1 MDKKKQSS
9 GRLWPYAIG
18 GAITIVFGFC
28 VATVMVTSK
37 ADIQPSDAYM
47 TNYQDADANV
57 NKLIKSRIAF
67 DKDYKLKFVSDKISQ
82 NGCDVKYALTTK
94 DGKAVKGAKMLLEIS
109 RPEVETYTK
118 KFDNPEL
125 EDNIYVFHDV
135 KFPKVGIW
143 NLVLKVDVG
152 NESRFYAIKTD
163 TRITNDRSIQEAS
176 QY

>member
-1 MDKKKQSS
+1 MSIIKS
-9 GRLWPYAIG
+9 GKLWPYAIG
-18 GAITIVFGFC
+18 LAITGVFGLG
-28 VATVMVTSK
+28 VWTIIETGK

-47 TNYQDADANV
+47 TNYQDADANA
-57 NKLIKSRIAF
+57 NKLIKSRISF
-67 DKDYKLKFVSDKISQ
+67 DKDYKLKYVSDKISQ

-118 KFDNPEL
+118 KLDNPKFE
-125 EDNIYVFHDV
+125 ENVYVFHDV
-135 KFPKVGIW
+135 KFPKVGVW
-143 NLVLKVDVG
+143 NLVLKVDIG
-152 NESRFYAIKTD
+152 DKSRFYAIKTD

>member
-1 MDKKKQSS
+1 MSIIKS
-9 GRLWPYAIG
+9 GKLWPYAIG
-18 GAITIVFGFC
+18 LAIAGVFGLGIW
-28 VATVMVTSK
+28 TIIETGK

-47 TNYQDADANV
+47 TNYQDADANA

-67 DKDYKLKFVSDKISQ
+67 DKDYKLKYVSDKISQ

-118 KFDNPEL
+118 TLKNPEF
-125 EDNIYVFHDV
+125 EENVYVFHDV
-135 KFPKVGIW
+135 KFPKVGVW
-143 NLVLKVDVG
+143 NLLLKVDIG
-152 NESRFYAIKTD
+152 DKSRFYAIKTD
-163 TRITNDRSIQEAS
+163 TRIINDRSIQEAS